1 MITASAGD
9 SGSPGGLGA
18 TAGHCRGGAPE
29 FSLFVLDFVSE
40 EDAYV
45 YPISVSSL
53 WLSWSSVLFPVG
65 LGAGHTGLVS
75 RIRCVTLEINVSNGS
90 RKGLVQ

>member
-9 SGSPGGLGA
+9 SGGLGA
-18 TAGHCRGGAPE
+18 TASHCRGGAPE

-53 WLSWSSVLFPVG
+53 WSSVLFPVGLGVG

-90 RKGLVQ
+90 RKALVQ